1 MDWQEIGVYLITT
14 LAVGYTLYH
23 IIIAFRQKNYS
34 PGCAHCNGS
43 CQVRPAKNKMLRAQK

>member
-1 MDWQEIGVYLITT
+1 MDWQEIGVYLITS